1 MSNRKLWRVRFMES
15 CGYSIVVR
23 ATSEQ
28 AALDAAEA
36 IYDEC
41 GRDAMES
48 DYERG
53 GTEDWEAT
61 LIGDADPKPKPKH
74 RGFP

>member
-36 IYDEC
+36 IYDEY

-53 GTEDWEAT
+53 GTDDWEAT
-61 LIGDADPKPKPKH
+61 LIGDADPKPKPKR
-74 RGFP
+74 RGSP